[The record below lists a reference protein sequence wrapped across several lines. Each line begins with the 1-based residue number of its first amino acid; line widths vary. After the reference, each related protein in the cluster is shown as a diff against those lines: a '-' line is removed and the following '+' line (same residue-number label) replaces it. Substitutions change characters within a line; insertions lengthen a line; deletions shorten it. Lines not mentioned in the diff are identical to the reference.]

1 MKNVLT
7 FSLLICTILFSVIGC
22 VEENF
27 ETFRPA
33 LDGDEIV
40 FGVRAGF
47 EDADP
52 ATKTV
57 YSGEEYKIGTVSFE
71 RIDWLDG
78 DKIEIYC
85 PQTNMKQAHY
95 SVTKTGATESTDG
108 NNDSHLNDFA
118 YLSRIGESSLSWNG
132 NQPHTFYA
140 MYPSSLM
147 HTQDPEQTVDMGIY
161 MNETTVYG
169 RIPIQQ
175 NPLRVE
181 EVGNGLICHP
191 NMDYAYMVAR
201 NTVDRTQGGNGVGLS
216 FVPIVTAVEI
226 ELVLPTDATAAGTE
240 GVSKDVRIAEI
251 IVEGDGIAGDFA
263 VNLSNEEWTGVYPPC
278 KNLETGVARQINIS
292 LWYQDAQG
300 NYQPRV
306 ITAGKSIKFT
316 VFLRPG
322 ANVKDLKISFDSG
335 AGILGKTLT
344 GSVIPSNKKTRI
356 RNLHLPAIGDPIE
369 EEEPAFE
376 WNYANWMSQLSD
388 EVIMNK
394 LSLPGT
400 GGSFSY
406 AVTGEETTYN
416 KSQEL
421 TFEQQWNMG
430 IRAFEIVSDRPST
443 DGASIGTVP
452 VECNKQPCGALT
464 VGGVLNDLLTKV
476 ASIREGEDKPGECAV
491 AILTYQPKG
500 NSPARNAT
508 YYTQSVVAWYNSLS
522 GEQKSLIKLYSPT
535 MTLGDAR
542 GHLMIIC
549 RVNQR
554 DESEAG
560 SWSGAV
566 DAVGT
571 TPTTPILLVDGCG
584 TAKDRWGARGYK
596 VTREVQ
602 YQTRSNWYD
611 RWSTVESSYEL
622 INAIDISNSKPSDAD
637 VELEFGESILGQ
649 YATARNYYENTNSY
663 AEYLMGS
670 NNVFPNGEYSF
681 TSGNWQITRPSHS
694 EYDYSTGQKDNG
706 MRFNFATNSGAVCWY
721 QDWSRVIKESR
732 SVSYGEDGRWVDST
746 TGYSYTYDPITWFPS
761 YSEKIWNI
769 EETFR
774 MAISDKYPDYV
785 FVNSLCGYYG
795 TDAYIN
801 SLIPSLG
808 YAYGGDG
815 GDIKGLSTDV
825 NKEFYNFVLSSGMS
839 LATGP
844 TGIVM
849 MDFVSDDP
857 EDGGSYYLPG
867 VIIGNNRKHDSASGD
882 SSGDDDE
889 MENEDNGGS
898 GDGTGGNPG
907 GTEG

>member
-1 MKNVLT
+1 MKNVLKL
-7 FSLLICTILFSVIGC
+7 SLLTCITSFSVIGC

-27 ETFRPA
+27 EAYRPA
-33 LDGDEIV
+33 ADGDEIL

-47 EDADP
+47 EDANP
-52 ATKTV
+52 EKKTV
-57 YSGEEYKIGTVSFE
+57 YCGQEYRIGTVSFE
-71 RIDWLDG
+71 RIDWLNG

-85 PQTNMKQAHY
+85 PQTSLKQAHY
-95 SVTKTGATESTDG
+95 SVTKTSTPESTDS

-118 YLSRIGESSLSWNG
+118 YLSRIGDTSLSWNG
-132 NQPHTFYA
+132 DQPHTFYA

-147 HTQDPEQTVDMGIY
+147 HTQDPEQTVETGIY

-175 NPLRVE
+175 NPRE
-181 EVGNGLICHP
+181 IEDTGNALVCHP

-216 FVPIVTAVEI
+216 FVPIVTAVEV
-226 ELVLPTDATAAGTE
+226 ELVLPTNATAEGTE
-240 GVSKDVRIAEI
+240 GTSKDVRIAEI

-263 VNLSNEEWTGVYPPC
+263 VNLANDEWTGVYPPC
-278 KNLETGVARQINIS
+278 ANLETGVSRQINIS

-356 RNLHLPAIGDPIE
+356 KNLHLPAIGDPIE

-376 WNYANWMSQLSD
+376 WNYAYWMSQLSD

-406 AVTGEETTYN
+406 AATGDNTTFN
-416 KSQEL
+416 RSQEL

-443 DGASIGTVP
+443 NGASIGTVP
-452 VECNKQPCGALT
+452 VECNKQPCGDLT

-522 GEQKSLIKLYSPT
+522 GDQKSLIKLYSPT

-566 DAVGT
+566 NAVG
-571 TPTTPILLVDGCG
+571 TTPILLVDGCG

-596 VTREVQ
+596 MKSQ
-602 YQTRSNWYD
+602 IDHQTRSNVLASWTTD
-611 RWSTVESSYEL
+611 GTRYE
-622 INAIDISNSKPSDAD
+622 IIDAPDISNGVSREEVLKTSWFAT
-637 VELEFGESILGQ
+637 VE
-649 YATARNYYENTNSY
+649 RNYHTNNY
-663 AEYLMGS
+663 VEYFMGI
-670 NNVFPNGEYSF
+670 NDVFRNGEYSF
-681 TSGNWQITRPSHS
+681 TSGDLYTTRPSHT

-706 MRFNFATNSGAVCWY
+706 MRFNFTTSSGAVCWY
-721 QDWSRVIKESR
+721 QEWSRVIKEYR
-732 SVSYGEDGRWVDST
+732 SVSDDVYGEWTDMT
-746 TGYSYTYDPITWFPS
+746 TDWSFGYDPIRWFPS
-761 YSEKIWNI
+761 YSEKLWNAK
-769 EETFR
+769 ETFR
-774 MAISDKYPDYV
+774 MAISDKYPNYV
-785 FVNSLCGYYG
+785 FINSLCGFYS
-795 TDAYIN
+795 TDDYKN

-808 YAYGGDG
+808 DAYGGDG
-815 GDIKGLSTDV
+815 GDIEGLATDM
-825 NKEFYNFVLSSGMS
+825 NREFYNFVLSSGMS

-844 TGIVM
+844 TGIIM
-849 MDFVSDDP
+849 MDFVSNNPD
-857 EDGGSYYLPG
+857 DGGSYYLPG

-882 SSGDDDE
+882 NSGDNDGDDDG
-889 MENEDNGGS
+889 DGNGGS
-898 GDGTGGNPG
+898 GDGTGGDQG